1 LGNAN
6 FYYARLRD
14 VAAKPDAY
22 RTVLEEVLK
31 PSQTVSSE
39 ANFREFLE
47 EAFNP
52 H

>member
-1 LGNAN
+1 
-6 FYYARLRD
+6 
-14 VAAKPDAY
+14 VATKPDAY

-31 PSQTVSSE
+31 PSQAVSS
-39 ANFREFLE
+39 AADFREFVE